1 MLTTRGAWGGAAT
14 SDGHTGNTGLAA
26 ATSRPVWSAAGRL
39 AIVPVPVMGFADA
52 VRQLREQRRLTKAA
66 LAARCGLAPSYLS
79 RLESGDYKSPTVAT
93 LVTLA
98 QGLEV
103 DPRELLVLAGYVPD
117 DLANTRRRFAEETI
131 ASVAESAIRSISRTV
146 NSSLNPDQDGSDDE
160 LPDVDRALLAERLR
174 SYRRTARHTTRQV
187 ARKAGVRLS
196 SITDI
201 EAGREPPAAID
212 LSEVLT
218 RGYALATAEVDDLL
232 FEVGLSQFLADDIVL
247 SSESRRMTLEFAR
260 LARLRDRHSR
270 HGPGLTD

>member
-1 MLTTRGAWGGAAT
+1 
-14 SDGHTGNTGLAA
+14 
-26 ATSRPVWSAAGRL
+26 
-39 AIVPVPVMGFADA
+39 MGFANA

-117 DLANTRRRFAEETI
+117 DMATTRRRFAEETI

-146 NSSLNPDQDGSDDE
+146 STTLNPDQDNSDDE
-160 LPDVDRALLAERLR
+160 DLHMDRGLLAERLR
-174 SYRRTARHTTRQV
+174 TRRRADRLTTRQV
-187 ARKAGVRLS
+187 ARKAGARVS
-196 SITDI
+196 VITDL
-201 EAGREPPAAID
+201 EAGREPPTP
-212 LSEVLT
+212 VNLT
-218 RGYALATAEVDDLL
+218 QLLARGYALAPPEVDDLL

-260 LARLRDRHSR
+260 LARIRDRHSR
-270 HGPGLTD
+270 QGPGLTD

>member
-1 MLTTRGAWGGAAT
+1 
-14 SDGHTGNTGLAA
+14 
-26 ATSRPVWSAAGRL
+26 
-39 AIVPVPVMGFADA
+39 MGFADA

-98 QGLEV
+98 QGLEI

-117 DLANTRRRFAEETI
+117 DMANTRRRFAEETI

-146 NSSLNPDQDGSDDE
+146 STTLNPDQDDSDE
-160 LPDVDRALLAERLR
+160 EPLNVDRALLAERLR
-174 SYRRTARHTTRQV
+174 THRRTARRTTRQV
-187 ARKAGVRLS
+187 ARQAGVRVS
-196 SITDI
+196 VISDV
-201 EAGREPPAAID
+201 EAGREISTPVD
-212 LSEVLT
+212 LAQVLT

-232 FEVGLSQFLADDIVL
+232 FEVGLSQYLADDIVL

-260 LARLRDRHSR
+260 LARIRDRHSR
-270 HGPGLTD
+270 QGPGLID

>member
-1 MLTTRGAWGGAAT
+1 
-14 SDGHTGNTGLAA
+14 
-26 ATSRPVWSAAGRL
+26 
-39 AIVPVPVMGFADA
+39 MGFANA

-117 DLANTRRRFAEETI
+117 DMASTRRRFAEETI

-146 NSSLNPDQDGSDDE
+146 NSTLNPDHEDNDDD
-160 LPDVDRALLAERLR
+160 LLHVDRALLADRLR
-174 SYRRTARHTTRQV
+174 TIRRGAKNTTRQV
-187 ARKAGVRLS
+187 ARKSGVRVSL
-196 SITDI
+196 ITDL
-201 EAGREPPAAID
+201 EAGREPSASID
-212 LSEVLT
+212 LAQVLE
-218 RGYALATAEVDDLL
+218 RGYGLDPSEVDDLL
-232 FEVGLSQFLADDIVL
+232 FEVGLSQYLADDIVL

-260 LARLRDRHSR
+260 LARIRDRHGRPSAR
-270 HGPGLTD
+270 LTD

>member
-1 MLTTRGAWGGAAT
+1 
-14 SDGHTGNTGLAA
+14 
-26 ATSRPVWSAAGRL
+26 
-39 AIVPVPVMGFADA
+39 MGFANA

-117 DLANTRRRFAEETI
+117 DMASTRRRFAEETI

-146 NSSLNPDQDGSDDE
+146 NSTLNPDQDDADDE
-160 LPDVDRALLAERLR
+160 QIHMDRGLLAERLR
-174 SYRRTARHTTRQV
+174 TRRRSGRLTTRQV
-187 ARKAGVRLS
+187 ARKAGVRVRV
-196 SITDI
+196 ITDL
-201 EAGREPPAAID
+201 EAGREPSTPID
-212 LSEVLT
+212 LAQLLT
-218 RGYALATAEVDDLL
+218 GGYALATSEVDDLL

-247 SSESRRMTLEFAR
+247 STESRRMTLEFAR
-260 LARLRDRHSR
+260 LARIRDRHSR
-270 HGPGLTD
+270 QDAGLSD

>member
-1 MLTTRGAWGGAAT
+1 
-14 SDGHTGNTGLAA
+14 
-26 ATSRPVWSAAGRL
+26 
-39 AIVPVPVMGFADA
+39 MGFADA

>member
-1 MLTTRGAWGGAAT
+1 
-14 SDGHTGNTGLAA
+14 
-26 ATSRPVWSAAGRL
+26 
-39 AIVPVPVMGFADA
+39 MGFANA

-117 DLANTRRRFAEETI
+117 DMATTRRRFAEETI

-146 NSSLNPDQDGSDDE
+146 STTLNPDQDNSDDE
-160 LPDVDRALLAERLR
+160 DLHMDRGLLAERLR
-174 SYRRTARHTTRQV
+174 TRRRADRLTTRQV
-187 ARKAGVRLS
+187 ARKAGARVS
-196 SITDI
+196 VITDL
-201 EAGREPPAAID
+201 EAGREPSTP
-212 LSEVLT
+212 VNLT
-218 RGYALATAEVDDLL
+218 QMLARGYALAPSEVDDLL

-260 LARLRDRHSR
+260 LARIRDRHSR
-270 HGPGLTD
+270 QGSGLTD

>member
-1 MLTTRGAWGGAAT
+1 
-14 SDGHTGNTGLAA
+14 
-26 ATSRPVWSAAGRL
+26 
-39 AIVPVPVMGFADA
+39 MGFANA

-117 DLANTRRRFAEETI
+117 DMASTRRRFAEETI

-146 NSSLNPDQDGSDDE
+146 STTLNPDHDDTDDTQ
-160 LPDVDRALLAERLR
+160 LHVDRGLLAERLR
-174 SYRRTARHTTRQV
+174 AHRRTASRTVRQV
-187 ARKAGVRLS
+187 ARQAGVRVS
-196 SITDI
+196 AITDL
-201 EAGREPPAAID
+201 EAGREPSASID
-212 LSEVLT
+212 LPQVLT
-218 RGYALATAEVDDLL
+218 RGYTLAAAEVDDLL
-232 FEVGLSQFLADDIVL
+232 FEVGLSHYLADDIVL

-260 LARLRDRHSR
+260 LARIRDRHSR
-270 HGPGLTD
+270 QGLGLLD

>member
-1 MLTTRGAWGGAAT
+1 
-14 SDGHTGNTGLAA
+14 
-26 ATSRPVWSAAGRL
+26 
-39 AIVPVPVMGFADA
+39 MGFANA

-79 RLESGDYKSPTVAT
+79 RLESGDYKSPTVTT

-117 DLANTRRRFAEETI
+117 DMASTRRRFAEETI

-146 NSSLNPDQDGSDDE
+146 STTLNPDQDDSDE
-160 LPDVDRALLAERLR
+160 EPLNVDRALLAERLR
-174 SYRRTARHTTRQV
+174 THRRTARRTTRQV
-187 ARKAGVRLS
+187 ARQAGVRVS
-196 SITDI
+196 VISDV
-201 EAGREPPAAID
+201 EAGREVSTPVD
-212 LSEVLT
+212 LAQVLT

-232 FEVGLSQFLADDIVL
+232 FEVGLSQYLADDIVL

-260 LARLRDRHSR
+260 LARIRDRHSR
-270 HGPGLTD
+270 QGPGLID

>member
-1 MLTTRGAWGGAAT
+1 
-14 SDGHTGNTGLAA
+14 
-26 ATSRPVWSAAGRL
+26 
-39 AIVPVPVMGFADA
+39 MGFANA

-117 DLANTRRRFAEETI
+117 DMATTRRRFAEETI

-146 NSSLNPDQDGSDDE
+146 STTLNPDQDNSDDE
-160 LPDVDRALLAERLR
+160 DLHMDRGLLAERLR
-174 SYRRTARHTTRQV
+174 TRRRADRLTTRQV
-187 ARKAGVRLS
+187 ARKAGARVS
-196 SITDI
+196 VITDL
-201 EAGREPPAAID
+201 EAGREPPTP
-212 LSEVLT
+212 VNLT
-218 RGYALATAEVDDLL
+218 QLLARGYALAPSEVDDLL

-260 LARLRDRHSR
+260 LARIRDRHSR
-270 HGPGLTD
+270 QGPGLTD

>member
-1 MLTTRGAWGGAAT
+1 
-14 SDGHTGNTGLAA
+14 
-26 ATSRPVWSAAGRL
+26 
-39 AIVPVPVMGFADA
+39 MGFANA

-117 DLANTRRRFAEETI
+117 DMASTRRRFAEETI
-131 ASVAESAIRSISRTV
+131 ASVAESAIRSISQTARTT
-146 NSSLNPDQDGSDDE
+146 LNPDQDAGDDD
-160 LPDVDRALLAERLR
+160 PINVDRALLADRLR
-174 SYRRTARHTTRQV
+174 THRRAARLTTRQV
-187 ARKAGVRLS
+187 ARKAGVRVNV
-196 SITDI
+196 ITDL
-201 EAGREPPAAID
+201 EAGREPSASID
-212 LSEVLT
+212 LAQALT

-232 FEVGLSQFLADDIVL
+232 FEVGLSQYLADDIVL

-260 LARLRDRHSR
+260 LARIRDRHS
-270 HGPGLTD
+270 HQGPGLRE

>member
-1 MLTTRGAWGGAAT
+1 
-14 SDGHTGNTGLAA
+14 
-26 ATSRPVWSAAGRL
+26 
-39 AIVPVPVMGFADA
+39 MGFANA

-117 DLANTRRRFAEETI
+117 DMASTRRRFAEETI

-146 NSSLNPDQDGSDDE
+146 SSTLNPDQDDADDE
-160 LPDVDRALLAERLR
+160 HVHVDRGLLAERLR
-174 SYRRTARHTTRQV
+174 TQRRSGRLTTRQV
-187 ARKAGVRLS
+187 ARKAGVRVS
-196 SITDI
+196 VVTDF
-201 EAGREPPAAID
+201 EAGREPSTPVD
-212 LSEVLT
+212 LPQLLAL
-218 RGYALATAEVDDLL
+218 GYALAPSEVDDLL

-260 LARLRDRHSR
+260 LARIRDRHSR
-270 HGPGLTD
+270 QGPGLID

>member
-1 MLTTRGAWGGAAT
+1 
-14 SDGHTGNTGLAA
+14 
-26 ATSRPVWSAAGRL
+26 
-39 AIVPVPVMGFADA
+39 MGFANA

-117 DLANTRRRFAEETI
+117 DMASTRRRFAEETI

-146 NSSLNPDQDGSDDE
+146 STTLNPDQDEDDDE
-160 LPDVDRALLAERLR
+160 PIHVDRGLLAERLR
-174 SYRRTARHTTRQV
+174 TNRRTASRTVRQV
-187 ARKAGVRLS
+187 ARQAGVRVS
-196 SITDI
+196 AITDL
-201 EAGREPPAAID
+201 EAGREPSAPID
-212 LSEVLT
+212 LPQVLT
-218 RGYALATAEVDDLL
+218 RGYALAAAEVDDLL
-232 FEVGLSQFLADDIVL
+232 FEVGLSQYLADDIVL

-260 LARLRDRHSR
+260 LARIRDRHSR
-270 HGPGLTD
+270 QNLGLLD